1 MQDSLRKI
9 KVTPIEAY
17 KTYIS
22 IKNHFTKP
30 NYDYLKYNVKVRA
43 GEKSFYSRKD
53 RFWFEK
59 LSRQKKDN
67 EILDF
72 FISNFVSSNDP
83 QTLWIGEIIRDGNS
97 VYSDWM
103 KKIQSLS
110 YIFKEESQLLFDGN
124 NVDEIFNCS
133 KGHPLVLKSFLGG
146 KISLE
151 TLVIYDKIFLFRN
164 VFDKKLLDPV
174 WETVSLKIKKYSPF
188 LNIDVLRYRKILKEL
203 VLEDQ

>member
-1 MQDSLRKI
+1 M
-9 KVTPIEAY
+9 TPIEAY

-30 NYDYLKYNVKVRA
+30 NYDYLKYNGKVRA